1 MQFEVLTMFKTGNPA
16 LNPNALSAV
25 QWSADQATMTVNGA
39 VNKSLLAVMLTTAA
53 AGLTWYQYAT
63 THDPASVAPYM
74 LLGGIGGFI
83 IALITIFKNNIAP
96 ITTPL
101 YAVAEGAVL
110 GGMSA
115 LFDAQYPGIALR
127 AVGLTLAVLLAM
139 LLAYRTGLV
148 RATEGFKLGV
158 VAATGGIALVYLAT
172 LILSFFHINMPFL
185 FGATPFALGF
195 SAFVVI
201 IAALNLVLDFD
212 VIDSSAK
219 QGAPKYM
226 EWYSAMALLITLV
239 WLYMEIL
246 RMLYIASQLNRR

>member
-1 MQFEVLTMFKTGNPA
+1 MFKTGNPA
-16 LNPNALSAV
+16 LSSNALTAV
-25 QWSADQATMTVNGA
+25 QWSADSATMTISGA
-39 VNKSLLAVMLTTAA
+39 VNKSLLAVALTTAS
-53 AGLTWYQYAT
+53 AGLVWYQYAT
-63 THDPASVAPYM
+63 THNPATIVPYM

-83 IALITIFKNNIAP
+83 IAMITIFKNNIAP

-101 YAVAEGAVL
+101 YAIAEGVVL
-110 GGMSA
+110 GSISA
-115 LFDAQYPGIALR
+115 LFDSQYPGIALQ
-127 AVGLTLAVLLAM
+127 AIGLTLAVFCAM

-158 VAATGGIALVYLAT
+158 VAATGGVALVYLVS
-172 LILSFFHINMPFL
+172 LVLSFFHINMPFL
-185 FGATPFALGF
+185 FAASPFALGF

-201 IAALNLVLDFD
+201 LASLNLVLDFD
-212 VIDSSAK
+212 AIENLSR
-219 QGAPKYM
+219 QNAPKYM

>member
-1 MQFEVLTMFKTGNPA
+1 MFKTGNPA

-25 QWSADQATMTVNGA
+25 QWSSDQATMTVSGA
-39 VNKSLLAVMLTTAA
+39 VNKSLLAVVLTTAV
-53 AGLTWYQYAT
+53 AGLVWHQYAT
-63 THDPASVAPYM
+63 THNSAALIPYM
-74 LLGGIGGFI
+74 LLGGIGGFV

-101 YAVAEGAVL
+101 YAIAEGAVL
-110 GGMSA
+110 GSMSA
-115 LFDAQYPGIALR
+115 LLDSQYPGIALQ
-127 AVGLTLAVLLAM
+127 AVGLTLAVLFAM

-148 RATEGFKLGV
+148 KVTDGFRLGV
-158 VAATGGIALVYLAT
+158 VAATGGVVLVYLASF
-172 LILSFFHINMPFL
+172 ILSFFHINMPFL

-195 SAFVVI
+195 SVFVVI
-201 IAALNLVLDFD
+201 LAALNLVLDFD
-212 VIDSSAK
+212 VIDSYAK
-219 QGAPKYM
+219 QGVPKYM

>member
-1 MQFEVLTMFKTGNPA
+1 MFRTGNPA
-16 LNPNALSAV
+16 LSPNALTAV
-25 QWSADQATMTVNGA
+25 QSSADQGVMTVNGA
-39 VNKSLLAVMLTTAA
+39 VNKSLLAVLLTTASA
-53 AGLTWYQYAT
+53 ALVWHQYAV

-83 IALITIFKNNIAP
+83 IALITIFKNTIAP
-96 ITTPL
+96 VTTPV

-110 GGMSA
+110 GAISA
-115 LFDAQYPGIALR
+115 LFNAQYPGIALH
-127 AVGLTLAVLLAM
+127 AVGLTLATLFAM

-158 VAATGGIALVYLAT
+158 VAATGGIALVYLVSW
-172 LILSFFHINMPFL
+172 ILSFFHIMMPFL
-185 FGATPFALGF
+185 YTASPFALGF
-195 SAFVVI
+195 SGFVVI

-212 VIDSSAK
+212 VIDSSAR
-219 QGAPKYM
+219 QGLPKYM

-246 RMLYIASQLNRR
+246 RMLYIASQMNRRS